1 MDALTLNAQVQLAAP
16 QAKGPARSAVVP
28 ADTGKPMPESGKAPP
43 PEAPEID
50 IPEIDIEQA
59 VAQIQDYISQSE
71 RDLAFRVDDATGR
84 TVVSVYGG
92 SGELIRQYPSEEIL
106 KIAATLQEQGLN
118 LIDQSA

>member
-1 MDALTLNAQVQLAAP
+1 MDALTLTTQTQVAT
-16 QAKGPARSAVVP
+16 QAKGPAQPEVVKEG
-28 ADTGKPMPESGKAPP
+28 GKVSPESGKAAPP
-43 PEAPEID
+43 PAPEIE

-59 VAQIQDYISQSE
+59 VAQIQEFIVQSE
-71 RDLAFRVDDATGR
+71 RDLDFRVDDATGR

-106 KIAATLQEQGLN
+106 KIAATLQEQGLQ